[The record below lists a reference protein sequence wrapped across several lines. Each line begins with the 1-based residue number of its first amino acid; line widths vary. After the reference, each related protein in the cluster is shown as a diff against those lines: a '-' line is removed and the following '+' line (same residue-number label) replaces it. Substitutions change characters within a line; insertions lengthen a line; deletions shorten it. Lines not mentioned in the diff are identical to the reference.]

1 MLHASGRA
9 RFAMKTLLR
18 RFVTQ
23 KSLAQNFD
31 GNRSINQKVRRAI
44 DRAHAAAAEL
54 LIQTVLTIEH
64 VANHPIDRLFSDC
77 HVRLQRRE
85 IRRAHV
91 HVIRVSLA
99 ALWALE
105 HKSFRRARSLSL
117 TDGAER

>member
-18 RFVTQ
+18 GLVAQ
-23 KSLAQNFD
+23 ESLAQNFYGD
-31 GNRSINQKVRRAI
+31 GSIDEQMRRAI
-44 DRAHAAAAEL
+44 DRAHTTAAEP

-91 HVIRVSLA
+91 HVVRVSLA

-105 HKSFRRARSLSL
+105 HKNFRRARSLSL